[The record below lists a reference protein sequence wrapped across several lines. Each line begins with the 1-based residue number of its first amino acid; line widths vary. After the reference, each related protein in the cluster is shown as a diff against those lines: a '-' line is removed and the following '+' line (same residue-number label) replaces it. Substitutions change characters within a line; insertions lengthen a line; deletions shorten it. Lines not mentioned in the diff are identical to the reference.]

1 MSNSGNPPDSSS
13 SYSGFQSPYMINS
26 DSESD
31 SNSRQEYASQH
42 PTVPSEMGLRYMTIP
57 ASDDSRCVQPLQEP
71 LIGCF
76 AHALAI
82 SIHPNHVHCFPLGT
96 NTSSHTRLTSSD
108 PSLPILL
115 VSYPWITATAAFAL
129 LHVYRAAHCRNFKL
143 PTRPWVCHKCM
154 AGYTARLQHRPLH
167 GECMSR
173 AREHSGLRC
182 AVCHGLRSRYCHTL
196 RACAGIVF
204 SFAYYARCL
213 EESWTN
219 LCIEDL
225 VPRIHHSK
233 VLTTLSMQA
242 STCLR
247 LQ

>member
-71 LIGCF
+71 PIGCF
-76 AHALAI
+76 SHALAI

-129 LHVYRAAHCRNFKL
+129 LHVYRAAHCRNFIYQRD
-143 PTRPWVCHKCM
+143 PGSATNAWQVTRQGFNIVPSMANACH
-154 AGYTARLQHRPLH
+154 ALENTAACVVQCATDFEVAIVTPCAHALGLCFRL
-167 GECMSR
+167 
-173 AREHSGLRC
+173 
-182 AVCHGLRSRYCHTL
+182 HTM
-196 RACAGIVF
+196 RDV
-204 SFAYYARCL
+204 
-213 EESWTN
+213 
-219 LCIEDL
+219 
-225 VPRIHHSK
+225 
-233 VLTTLSMQA
+233 
-242 STCLR
+242 
-247 LQ
+247 